1 MFLSSPLFGGR
12 RPIGRASSFSD
23 GWGGSKRP
31 PTSKLFLPPKKISRS
46 QASKALLMSRAEP
59 HFGQAH
65 RHLKEVR
72 GVGWHASLSERMKLG
87 NLKPSGWRFSRSCFT
102 FLLKFHFD
110 VVGFHCMKWHLE
122 SNNISATHLLS
133 AKFIF
138 ILDSS
143 PTLWIAWKPHQSFSF
158 GIGHVP
164 VQFKSLCKKV
174 RPSSTNPQTKH
185 LKSTTLHMGVSKN
198 RGTPKW
204 MVYNGKPF

>member
-1 MFLSSPLFGGR
+1 MFQQIERGFQTKEKGHAVGSRCLSPQKKAKTTAKQNHNLDGGFKCFYLHPYLGGR

-72 GVGWHASLSERMKLG
+72 GVGWHASLSEKMKLG

-110 VVGFHCMKWHLE
+110 VVGFHCMK
-122 SNNISATHLLS
+122 
-133 AKFIF
+133 
-138 ILDSS
+138 
-143 PTLWIAWKPHQSFSF
+143 
-158 GIGHVP
+158 
-164 VQFKSLCKKV
+164 
-174 RPSSTNPQTKH
+174 
-185 LKSTTLHMGVSKN
+185 
-198 RGTPKW
+198 
-204 MVYNGKPF
+204 